1 MSKQVTQEIY
11 TQKAVIA
18 CSGHATKS
26 PHPKIYLK
34 MLPLK
39 QVLCPYCN
47 IKYIYNVKTATKN
60 S

>member
-11 TQKAVIA
+11 TQKAIIT
-18 CSGHATKS
+18 CSGHTQKS

-34 MLPLK
+34 MLPAN
-39 QVLCPYCN
+39 QILCPYCN

-60 S
+60 N